1 MVRFVSEDVQDASKS
16 FGKPPVASQ
25 PVREHGAA
33 SGTSGTEALD
43 SGYTRSHEN
52 GRTVPVLSK
61 QSRMHGIETPIWQ
74 HGGDDIIVCVL
85 VVFVFVSFSMEFD
98 WLMFD
103 S

>member
-1 MVRFVSEDVQDASKS
+1 MDSVVCLKLPLVFQHTRT
-16 FGKPPVASQ
+16 
-25 PVREHGAA
+25 HGAVSA
-33 SGTSGTEALD
+33 TSGTEALD
-43 SGYTRSHEN
+43 SGDTRSHEN

-98 WLMFD
+98 WLSFD

>member
-1 MVRFVSEDVQDASKS
+1 MSA
-16 FGKPPVASQ
+16 
-25 PVREHGAA
+25 
-33 SGTSGTEALD
+33 TSGTEALD
-43 SGYTRSHEN
+43 SGDTRSHEY
-52 GRTVPVLSK
+52 GRAVPVLSK
-61 QSRMHGIETPIWQ
+61 QSQMHEIETPIWQ

>member
-1 MVRFVSEDVQDASKS
+1 MDSVVYLKSPMVLQHTRT
-16 FGKPPVASQ
+16 
-25 PVREHGAA
+25 HGAVSA
-33 SGTSGTEALD
+33 TSGTEALD

-74 HGGDDIIVCVL
+74 CSDNSIIVCVL
-85 VVFVFVSFSMEFD
+85 VVVVFVSFSMDFE
-98 WLMFD
+98 WLAFG